1 MDDVSSYSEK
11 VNTKW
16 RAVVAFACF
25 CTAPGMASVV
35 KFDLPDDGGKNRSLR
50 ELAGSRGTVL
60 LFLGVDCPISNRYA
74 PLLER
79 MRSTYEGRGVRFVA
93 VFSGPGLDGP
103 AVRHHLDEYSLHL
116 PALLDRNASLAA
128 QTGAKVT
135 PEAVL
140 LGVDGQVVYRG
151 RIDDQYVA
159 WGKTRLQP
167 TVQDLRDALDQ
178 TLAGQ
183 PIAHPVTKALGC
195 SIMTPY

>member
-1 MDDVSSYSEK
+1 
-11 VNTKW
+11 VNTKGW
-16 RAVVAFACF
+16 AAVAFACLYL
-25 CTAPGMASVV
+25 TAGIAGSV

-50 ELAGSRGTVL
+50 ELAGQHATVL
-60 LFLGVDCPISNRYA
+60 LFLGIDCPISNRYA

-79 MRSTYEGRGVRFVA
+79 MRTTYETRGVRFVA
-93 VFSGPGLDGP
+93 VFSGPALDGP
-103 AVRHHLDEYSLHL
+103 GVRHHLNEYNLHL

-128 QTGAKVT
+128 QTAAKVT

-140 LGVDGQVVYRG
+140 LAPDGHVLYLG

-183 PIAHPVTKALGC
+183 PVAHPVTKALGC

>member
-1 MDDVSSYSEK
+1 ML
-11 VNTKW
+11 
-16 RAVVAFACF
+16 ACF
-25 CTAPGMASVV
+25 YVTSGVAGII
-35 KFDLPDDGGKNRSLR
+35 KFDLPDDGGHSRSLR
-50 ELAGSRGTVL
+50 ELAGSHATVL
-60 LFLGVDCPISNRYA
+60 LFLGIDCPISNRYA

-79 MRSTYEGRGVRFVA
+79 MRATYDGRGVRFVA
-93 VFSGPGLDGP
+93 VFSGPGLNGS

-116 PALLDRNASLAA
+116 PALLDRNALLAS

-135 PEAVL
+135 PEAVVL
-140 LGVDGQVVYRG
+140 APNGQVLYRG

-183 PIAHPVTKALGC
+183 PVAHPVTKALGC

>member
-1 MDDVSSYSEK
+1 M
-11 VNTKW
+11 NTKC
-16 RAVVAFACF
+16 RLAVAFACF
-25 CTAPGMASVV
+25 YVTSAIAGIV

-50 ELAGSRGTVL
+50 ELAGQHGTVL
-60 LFLGVDCPISNRYA
+60 LFLGIDCPISNRYA

-79 MRSTYEGRGVRFVA
+79 MRSTYESRGVRFVA
-93 VFSGPGLDGP
+93 VFSGPGLDGA

-140 LGVDGQVVYRG
+140 LGADGHVLYLG

-183 PIAHPVTKALGC
+183 PVAHPVTKALGC